1 MTTRPDRSQT
11 TRPSGPAARRLAAE
25 YLRPNAAALG
35 LAAVCMIAAAA
46 GTAAAW
52 GVVRF
57 VMRADWVFLP
67 GTLAVVVLACTALTL
82 AFGYAG
88 TALALRA
95 RPAPM
100 LRNE

>member
-1 MTTRPDRSQT
+1 
-11 TRPSGPAARRLAAE
+11 AAG
-25 YLRPNAAALG
+25 G
-35 LAAVCMIAAAA
+35 LAASA

-52 GVVRF
+52 AVTPF
-57 VMRADWVFLP
+57 IMRQEWVFLP
-67 GTLAVVVLACTALTL
+67 GILAVTILGCMALTL

-95 RPAPM
+95 RPAPL

>member
-1 MTTRPDRSQT
+1 M
-11 TRPSGPAARRLAAE
+11 L
-25 YLRPNAAALG
+25 
-35 LAAVCMIAAAA
+35 AAAA

-52 GVVRF
+52 GVTRF
-57 VMRADWVFLP
+57 VMRQDWVFLP
-67 GTLAVVVLACTALTL
+67 GTLALTVGLCMLLTL

-95 RPAPM
+95 RPGPL